1 MGHPAA
7 EASARRQSAFT
18 HRDKHHAT
26 LQRASAPIGVTVYG
40 HIGLL
45 SVGGVVHDDAPNLN
59 ATNIAEHAYKLY
71 RQPRGKWERE
81 IEIHE

>member
-1 MGHPAA
+1 MGHPAV

-40 HIGLL
+40 Q
-45 SVGGVVHDDAPNLN
+45 VCPEVACVVVERSPWRRRSYW
-59 ATNIAEHAYKLY
+59 IA
-71 RQPRGKWERE
+71 QRGRRRAR
-81 IEIHE
+81 